1 MLPPIPSQ
9 KAERHRP
16 PSDSDVL
23 TQTKAAAALGV
34 GRRTVA
40 RAVGI
45 VKDAPDLA
53 QAILDGTLKLGDA
66 DAIHKLP
73 EQKR

>member
-1 MLPPIPSQ
+1 M
-9 KAERHRP
+9 
-16 PSDSDVL
+16 
-23 TQTKAAAALGV
+23 
-34 GRRTVA
+34 
-40 RAVGI
+40 GI